1 MSLPDATIELR
12 LPEGHSDNLTEGE
25 SVMLNVNAFRA
36 LEDIHIRM
44 GTAKVDTLPPVRSNT
59 THSMQFVVPDYIGTN
74 TISLHNKSGSP
85 ISNKLEVV
93 IAPSMMDYDNFK
105 QLRDDHIPDLVKNSG
120 ADEPPEG
127 MYPGG
132 TSSIEEEKILLNIEK
147 LLEFSSKLLKVTN
160 DIKKGAYTYKVE
172 VQRKTMKSQIRGAV
186 RWQKTALARAQK
198 GTEYATA
205 HVTDIRKRKWSTPT
219 NILLVKFHMEV
230 FIEAIFF
237 RDEMDRRERE
247 KKAWATIYGKEY
259 QPLDDSTKEQ
269 LDKLDLACKFHKG
282 VLGDGKLAELIPK
295 AKDTRKEE
303 RLINREAII
312 EAKTWSRNRAYR
324 ELPELW
330 REFLDEYQSYYE
342 ETVLVETQKMTDIYA
357 LWILCEMASGLKLS
371 AHAKSLREFR
381 SKNKDIVIKY
391 DAPEQVRQ
399 GWSNSIMG
407 SLFGDSD
414 TKSNPIQGS
423 GQPEIFMNYRGV
435 NFYFEAKYN
444 LRETPREEDVY
455 KVLAYMNNYDVSC
468 GGIIYPGPQL
478 KITVDKKNKQV
489 MAWIPFTWTEKAFE
503 VAPNYFAFVSDRMA
517 TIHSKIDEDEEELSN
532 FVSEVERTAF
542 DFYEAIAT
550 PGAVAPEMPEFLY
563 NEEVELDLDEL
574 IETEEDTV
582 EEETELTTEEV
593 LEALGEEGS
602 SEKREK
608 LISEIEDGEVPAG
621 QGGEGDYAI
630 SKPVSSDEDSPV
642 DSSPVDVV
650 EDVSSAGDVD
660 EFTPVV
666 EDVEEFS
673 SDVEKVEEF
682 SQPTDSIPDKKISVS
697 IEQLRKKM
705 SDDKDS

>member
-25 SVMLNVNAFRA
+25 SVMLNINAFRA
-36 LEDIHIRM
+36 LEEVHIRM

-59 THSMQFVVPDYIGTN
+59 THSMQFLVPDYIGTN
-74 TISLHNKSGSP
+74 TICLHNKSGRP

-93 IAPSMMDYDNFK
+93 IAPQMLDYENFK
-105 QLRDDHIPDLVKNSG
+105 KLRDEHIPNLVKNSG
-120 ADEPPEG
+120 ADAPPEG

-147 LLEFSSKLLKVTN
+147 LLEFSNKLLKVTT

-247 KKAWATIYGKEY
+247 KKAWATIYGKEH
-259 QPLDDSTKEQ
+259 QPLDDSIKEQ
-269 LDKLDLACKFHKG
+269 LEKLDLACKSHKG

-312 EAKTWSRNRAYR
+312 EANTWSRNRSYR

-330 REFLDEYQSYYE
+330 KEFLDEYQSYYE

-357 LWILCEMASGLKLS
+357 LWILCEIASGLKLS

-381 SKNKDIVIKY
+381 SKNKDIVLKY

-407 SLFGDSD
+407 SLFGDSEA
-414 TKSNPIQGS
+414 KSNPIQGS

-444 LRETPREEDVY
+444 LRETPRQEDVY

-517 TIHSKIDEDEEELSN
+517 AIYSKIDEDEEELSN

-563 NEEVELDLDEL
+563 NEEVELNLDEL
-574 IETEEDTV
+574 IETEEDT
-582 EEETELTTEEV
+582 EMSTDEV
-593 LEALGEEGS
+593 LEALGEEGG
-602 SEKREK
+602 SEKRDQ
-608 LISEIEDGEVPAG
+608 LISDIDEGVVPAG
-621 QGGEGDYAI
+621 KGGEGDYAI
-630 SKPVSSDEDSPV
+630 SKPVSESDDST
-642 DSSPVDVV
+642 VDVV
-650 EDVSSAGDVD
+650 DNVS
-660 EFTPVV
+660 PVV
-666 EDVEEFS
+666 ENGEDFNSVVEV
-673 SDVEKVEEF
+673 VEDY
-682 SQPTDSIPDKKISVS
+682 SQPTDSIPDRQVSVS

-705 SDDKDS
+705 SEDKDS

>member
-517 TIHSKIDEDEEELSN
+517 AIHSKIDEDEEELSN

-697 IEQLRKKM
+697 IEKLRKKI

>member
-1 MSLPDATIELR
+1 MSLPDATIELK
-12 LPEGHSDNLTEGE
+12 LPEGHSANLTEGE
-25 SVMLNVNAFRA
+25 SIMLNINAFRP

-44 GTAKVDTLPPVRSNT
+44 GTAKVDSLPPVRSNT

-74 TISLHNKSGSP
+74 TISLHNKSGSS

-93 IAPSMMDYDNFK
+93 IAPRMLDYEKFK
-105 QLRDDHIPDLVKNSG
+105 QLRDEHIPDLVKNSG
-120 ADEPPEG
+120 ADDPPEG
-127 MYPGG
+127 MYPGA

-147 LLEFSSKLLKVTN
+147 LLEFSSNLLKITN

-269 LDKLDLACKFHKG
+269 LDKLDLACKLHKG

-324 ELPELW
+324 DLPILW
-330 REFLDEYQSYYE
+330 KEFLDEYQSYYE
-342 ETVLVETQKMTDIYA
+342 ETVLVQTQKMTDIYA

-381 SKNKDIVIKY
+381 SKSKDIVLKY

-399 GWSNSIMG
+399 GWSDSIMG
-407 SLFGDSD
+407 SLFGDSEA
-414 TKSNPIQGS
+414 TSNPIQGS

-444 LRETPREEDVY
+444 LREVPRQEDVY

-468 GGIIYPGPQL
+468 GGIVYPGPQL
-478 KITVDKKNKQV
+478 KITVDRKNKQV

-517 TIHSKIDEDEEELSN
+517 AIYSKIDEDEEELSK

-550 PGAVAPEMPEFLY
+550 PGAIAPEMPEFLY

-574 IETEEDTV
+574 IETEEDIV
-582 EEETELTTEEV
+582 EEETEMSTEEV
-593 LEALGEEGS
+593 LEAIGEEGS
-602 SEKREK
+602 SEKREQ
-608 LISEIEDGEVPAG
+608 LISDIEEGEVPSG
-621 QGGEGDYAI
+621 QGGDGDYAI
-630 SKPVSSDEDSPV
+630 SKPVSESEDSI
-642 DSSPVDVV
+642 
-650 EDVSSAGDVD
+650 EDVSPVTDVGD
-660 EFTPVV
+660 FTPVV
-666 EDVEEFS
+666 EDVEDFN
-673 SDVEKVEEF
+673 SDVVDVEEF
-682 SQPTDSIPDKKISVS
+682 SQTTDSIPDRKVSVS

-705 SDDKDS
+705 NDDKEN

>member
-1 MSLPDATIELR
+1 MSLPDATIDLR
-12 LPEGHSDNLTEGE
+12 LPEGHSENLTEGE
-25 SVMLNVNAFRA
+25 SVMLNVNAFKA
-36 LEDIHIRM
+36 LEDVHIRV
-44 GTAKVDTLPPVRSNT
+44 GSAKVDSLPPVRSNT
-59 THSMQFVVPDYIGTN
+59 THSLQFVVPDYIGTN
-74 TISLHNKSGSP
+74 TISLHSKEGSS

-93 IAPSMMDYDNFK
+93 IAPKMLDYESFK
-105 QLRDDHIPDLVKNSG
+105 ELRDVHIPDLVKNSG
-120 ADEPPEG
+120 ADDPPED

-132 TSSIEEEKILLNIEK
+132 TSSIEEEKILLNIEQ
-147 LLEFSSKLLKVTN
+147 LLEFSGKLLKVTN
-160 DIKKGAYTYKVE
+160 DIRKGAYTYKVE
-172 VQRKTMKSQIRGAV
+172 VERKTMKSQIRGAV

-247 KKAWATIYGKEY
+247 KKAWSAIYGKDYKPPDE
-259 QPLDDSTKEQ
+259 SVKEQ
-269 LDKLDLACKFHKG
+269 LDKLDMACKFHKQ
-282 VLGDGKLAELIPK
+282 VLGDGKLAELIPTAK
-295 AKDTRKEE
+295 ATRKEQ

-312 EAKTWSRNRAYR
+312 EAKTWSRNRSYR
-324 ELPELW
+324 DLPPLW

-342 ETVLVETQKMTDIYA
+342 ETVLVQTQKMTDIYA

-381 SKNKDIVIKY
+381 SKNKDVVLKY

-399 GWSNSIMG
+399 GWSDSIMG
-407 SLFGDSD
+407 SLFGESD
-414 TKSNPIQGS
+414 AKTNPVQGS
-423 GQPEIFMNYRGV
+423 GRPEIFMNYKNI

-444 LRETPREEDVY
+444 LTQTPRQEDVY

-478 KITVDKKNKQV
+478 KLTVDPKNKQV

-503 VAPNYFAFVSDRMA
+503 VAPNYFAFIADRMA
-517 TIHSKIDEDEEELSN
+517 TIYSRIGDEDLEA

-542 DFYEAIAT
+542 EFYEAIAT

-574 IETEEDTV
+574 IDTEDEEFPESEDELSP
-582 EEETELTTEEV
+582 EELLEDLAEE
-593 LEALGEEGS
+593 AS
-602 SEKREK
+602 SEKRAK
-608 LISEIEDGEVPAG
+608 LVEDIESGNVAVG

-630 SKPVSSDEDSPV
+630 SKNIGDEEVEEASS
-642 DSSPVDVV
+642 VV
-650 EDVSSAGDVD
+650 EDL
-660 EFTPVV
+660 
-666 EDVEEFS
+666 EDFS
-673 SDVEKVEEF
+673 SDVEVVEDIASDIEEVEEF
-682 SQPTDSIPDKKISVS
+682 TQTTESIPEKKISVS

-705 SDDKDS
+705 SDDSEN

>member
-517 TIHSKIDEDEEELSN
+517 AIHSKIDEDEEELSN

-630 SKPVSSDEDSPV
+630 SKPVSSDEDSLV

>member
-1 MSLPDATIELR
+1 MSLPDATIELK
-12 LPEGHSDNLTEGE
+12 LPEGHSVNLTEGE
-25 SVMLNVNAFRA
+25 SVMLNINAFRA

-44 GTAKVDTLPPVRSNT
+44 GTAKVDSLPPVRSNT

-74 TISLHNKSGSP
+74 TISLHNKSGNS

-93 IAPSMMDYDNFK
+93 IAPRMLDYEKFK
-105 QLRDDHIPDLVKNSG
+105 QLRDEHIPNLVKNSG
-120 ADEPPEG
+120 ADDPPEG

-147 LLEFSSKLLKVTN
+147 LLEISSNLLKVTN

-269 LDKLDLACKFHKG
+269 LDRLDLACKLHKG

-324 ELPELW
+324 DLPILW

-342 ETVLVETQKMTDIYA
+342 ETVLVQTQKMTDIYA

-381 SKNKDIVIKY
+381 SKNKDIVLKY

-399 GWSNSIMG
+399 GWSDSIMG
-407 SLFGDSD
+407 SLFGDSEV
-414 TKSNPIQGS
+414 KSNPVQGS

-444 LRETPREEDVY
+444 LREVPRQEDVY

-468 GGIIYPGPQL
+468 GGIVYPGPQL
-478 KITVDKKNKQV
+478 KITVDRKNKQV

-517 TIHSKIDEDEEELSN
+517 AIYSKIDGDEEELSN
-532 FVSEVERTAF
+532 FVGEVERTAF

-563 NEEVELDLDEL
+563 NEEIELDLDEL
-574 IETEEDTV
+574 IETEEDIV
-582 EEETELTTEEV
+582 EDDSEMSTEEV
-593 LEALGEEGS
+593 LEAIGEEGS
-602 SEKREK
+602 SDKREQ
-608 LISEIEDGEVPAG
+608 LISDIEEGGVPAG
-621 QGGEGDYAI
+621 QGGEGDFAI
-630 SKPVSSDEDSPV
+630 SKPVSENEEPSSITDVEDFTPAVEDIEDS
-642 DSSPVDVV
+642 SL
-650 EDVSSAGDVD
+650 DVD
-660 EFTPVV
+660 
-666 EDVEEFS
+666 
-673 SDVEKVEEF
+673 KVEEF
-682 SQPTDSIPDKKISVS
+682 SQPTDSIPDKKVSVS

-705 SDDKDS
+705 NDDKDN